1 MTILAFG
8 CSITHGAELVH
19 PYQSVENVEFSYPKL
34 IANHLGVDCINYAI
48 SGISNEGIFHSI
60 LDHTQSQSD
69 ITAIIVGWTSSMRD
83 YWRCDGRSWFII
95 PSWTASMTDIYK
107 PIAYIKDYTTSDIN
121 TNPRVCSDDVGQL
134 DILQDIYQFT
144 MKYKFDQ
151 NEYAKKKQHYIH
163 SIRNYC
169 CTNNIKLIEIT
180 CMESVTDIPLYF
192 DNVGK
197 WRNTLSHPNK
207 QEHVQFSEQIIKQY
221 NL

>member
-19 PYQSVENVEFSYPKL
+19 PQQHNDNIEFSYPKL
-34 IANHLGVDCINYAI
+34 IANHLNVDCINYAI

-60 LDHTQSQSD
+60 LEHAPQHND
-69 ITAIIVGWTSSMRD
+69 ITAIVVGWTSTMRD
-83 YWRCDGRSWFII
+83 YWQCDGRSWFVI
-95 PSWTASMTDIYK
+95 PSWIASMTDIYK
-107 PIAYIKDYTTSDIN
+107 PLAHIKYSATTDIN
-121 TNPRVCSDDVGQL
+121 ATPRICSDDASQL
-134 DILQDIYQFT
+134 ELLQDLYEFT

-207 QEHVQFSEQIIKQY
+207 QEHIQFSEQIINHY